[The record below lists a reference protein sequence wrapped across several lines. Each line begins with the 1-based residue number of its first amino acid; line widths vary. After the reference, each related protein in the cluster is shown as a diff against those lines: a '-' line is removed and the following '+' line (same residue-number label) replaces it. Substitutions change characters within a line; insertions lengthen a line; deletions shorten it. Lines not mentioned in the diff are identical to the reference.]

1 LGNMRKVW
9 VCIAENARWKT
20 GVFSEYIPAI
30 LLCIALSLHPNSGH
44 ALYVQYKRVSSM
56 FLNVLFY
63 MGKLRIVWFLIAEN
77 ERWKMDVLSEDIAA
91 ILLCRALYLH
101 PKSSHALYVQC
112 IRVSSM
118 FFNDLFYIGNMRKV
132 CVCIVENARWKM
144 GVLSEDIAA
153 ILLCIAQYLHPK
165 SSHALYVQYKRV
177 SCIIFYV
184 LFFMGK
190 VRKVCV

>member
-1 LGNMRKVW
+1 MRKVW

-63 MGKLRIVWFLIAEN
+63 MGKLRLVWFLIAEN
-77 ERWKMDVLSEDIAA
+77 EHWK
-91 ILLCRALYLH
+91 ILLAG
-101 PKSSHALYVQC
+101 
-112 IRVSSM
+112 
-118 FFNDLFYIGNMRKV
+118 LFYLEKVRKV

-144 GVLSEDIAA
+144 GVLFEIIAA
-153 ILLCIAQYLHPK
+153 ILQFTA
-165 SSHALYVQYKRV
+165 
-177 SCIIFYV
+177 
-184 LFFMGK
+184 
-190 VRKVCV
+190 